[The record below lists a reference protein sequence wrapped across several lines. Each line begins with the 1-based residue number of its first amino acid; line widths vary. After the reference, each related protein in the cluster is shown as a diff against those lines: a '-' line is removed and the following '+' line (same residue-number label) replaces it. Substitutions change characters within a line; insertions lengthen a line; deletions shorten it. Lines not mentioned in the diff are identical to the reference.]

1 MADRLV
7 RIADGEITALGM
19 RSGDQWVFVND
30 RRPKGDV
37 DPEV

>member
-1 MADRLV
+1 V

-19 RSGDQWVFVND
+19 RSGDQWVFVTD